1 MSLMML
7 LQDLVSSPLLYYV
20 FAAVVLSYAPF
31 AVYQMYL
38 MIISLFGNDA
48 KDAERKTLLEKP
60 NNVIVV
66 ITTNG
71 MATDV
76 VEKIISNIRS
86 YELGLEIFVIKEH
99 RDSYSYSC
107 REITVPKDYVCPNG
121 SRNKMRAMQYGN
133 EWLRQERYG
142 KETYI
147 CHLDDDSMVDKP
159 YLEFVMNYMTEEGGQ
174 GCIRLRE
181 FGRHLFS
188 SLSDIVRVANC
199 EAWCRH
205 YNRGNKPQFVHGEG
219 IIVRADVEQEIG
231 WDYGTYGAED
241 LIMGLEISKRYKFCH
256 IPAGNIYIAP
266 PTTARDYYKQ
276 RRRWFWSIFKNDG
289 KVRRLSPRTYLFYMY
304 MYLVG
309 VTGLLGLVMLPMYA
323 LLDVSIN
330 PTIMLISILNIV
342 AFTSYYQFGALYNGS
357 RKYALILFLLQIP
370 VAFYDGFTIIYS
382 ILTRPDFQTFETIK
396 KV

>member
-1 MSLMML
+1 MPLTMLAQDVLSWSLI
-7 LQDLVSSPLLYYV
+7 QYA
-20 FAAVVLSYAPF
+20 FAAVVLSYSPF
-31 AVYQMYL
+31 AVYQIYL
-38 MIISLFGNDA
+38 MVISLFGNDA
-48 KDAERKTLLEKP
+48 GEAKRFPVLDRA

-76 VEKIISNIRS
+76 VEKIISTIRG
-86 YELGLEIFVIKEH
+86 YGLDLEIFVVKEH
-99 RDSYSYSC
+99 RDGFSYSS
-107 REITVPKDYVCPNG
+107 REITVPKEYVCPNG

-133 EWLRQERYG
+133 EWLRREGYG
-142 KETYI
+142 RETYI
-147 CHLDDDSMVDKP
+147 CHLDDDSMVDRP
-159 YLEFVMNYMTEEGGQ
+159 YLEFVINHMTAEGGQ

-205 YNRGNKPQFVHGEG
+205 YNRRNRPQFVHGEG
-219 IIVRADVEQEIG
+219 IVVRADVEQEIG

-241 LIMGLEISKRYKFCH
+241 LIMGLEISKRYGFCH

-289 KVRRLSPRTYLFYMY
+289 KVRRLSLRTYLFYIY

-309 VTGLLGLVMLPMYA
+309 VTGLAGLVMLSVYI
-323 LLDVSIN
+323 LSDIYIS
-330 PTIMLISILNIV
+330 PTILLLCILNIV
-342 AFTSYYQFGALYNGS
+342 AFMGYYQFGALYNGS
-357 RKYALILFLLQIP
+357 RKYALILFILQIP
-370 VAFYDGFTIIYS
+370 VAFYDGFTIFYS
-382 ILTRPDFQTFETIK
+382 LLTRPDFQTFETIK

>member
-1 MSLMML
+1 MLAQDVLSWSLI
-7 LQDLVSSPLLYYV
+7 QYA
-20 FAAVVLSYAPF
+20 FAAVVLSYSPF
-31 AVYQMYL
+31 AVYQIYL
-38 MIISLFGNDA
+38 MVISLFGNDA
-48 KDAERKTLLEKP
+48 GEAKRFPVLDRA

-76 VEKIISNIRS
+76 VEKIISTIRG
-86 YELGLEIFVIKEH
+86 YGLDLEIFVVKEH
-99 RDSYSYSC
+99 RDGFSYSS
-107 REITVPKDYVCPNG
+107 REITVPKEYVCPNG

-133 EWLRQERYG
+133 EWLRREGYG
-142 KETYI
+142 RETYI
-147 CHLDDDSMVDKP
+147 CHLDDDSMVDRP
-159 YLEFVMNYMTEEGGQ
+159 YLEFVINHMTAEGGQ

-205 YNRGNKPQFVHGEG
+205 YNRRNRPQFVHGEG
-219 IIVRADVEQEIG
+219 IVVRADVEQEIG

-241 LIMGLEISKRYKFCH
+241 LIMGLEISKRYGFCH

-289 KVRRLSPRTYLFYMY
+289 KVRRLSLRTYLFYIY

-309 VTGLLGLVMLPMYA
+309 VTGLAGLGMLSVYILSDIYISPRYCFYA
-323 LLDVSIN
+323 
-330 PTIMLISILNIV
+330 
-342 AFTSYYQFGALYNGS
+342 Y
-357 RKYALILFLLQIP
+357 
-370 VAFYDGFTIIYS
+370 
-382 ILTRPDFQTFETIK
+382 
-396 KV
+396 

>member
-1 MSLMML
+1 
-7 LQDLVSSPLLYYV
+7 
-20 FAAVVLSYAPF
+20 
-31 AVYQMYL
+31 MYL
-38 MIISLFGNDA
+38 MIISLFGNDIREA
-48 KDAERKTLLEKP
+48 EKDPMLEKP

-76 VEKIISNIRS
+76 VEKIISNIKG

-99 RDSYSYSC
+99 RDTFSYSC

-133 EWLRQERYG
+133 EWLRTEGYG
-142 KETYI
+142 RETYI

-159 YLEFVMNYMTEEGGQ
+159 YLEYVINHMTVEGGQ

-188 SLSDIVRVANC
+188 SLSDIVRIANC

-205 YNRGNKPQFVHGEG
+205 YNKGNRPQFVHGEG
-219 IIVRADVEQEIG
+219 IVVRADVEQEIG

-241 LIMGLEISKRYKFCH
+241 LIMGLEISKKYTFCH

-266 PTTARDYYKQ
+266 PHHGQGFLQTEAQVVLVHIQERREGSEAEPAHLSLLYLHVHGGRDRADRPGIALDLYLDGYLHHTSDPARNHPEHNWIHQ
-276 RRRWFWSIFKNDG
+276 LLS
-289 KVRRLSPRTYLFYMY
+289 VR
-304 MYLVG
+304 
-309 VTGLLGLVMLPMYA
+309 
-323 LLDVSIN
+323 
-330 PTIMLISILNIV
+330 
-342 AFTSYYQFGALYNGS
+342 GAL
-357 RKYALILFLLQIP
+357 
-370 VAFYDGFTIIYS
+370 
-382 ILTRPDFQTFETIK
+382 
-396 KV
+396 

>member
-1 MSLMML
+1 MISQELTSWSL
-7 LQDLVSSPLLYYV
+7 LQYA
-20 FAAVVLSYAPF
+20 FAAVVLSYFPF

-38 MIISLFGNDA
+38 MIISLFGNDIREA
-48 KDAERKTLLEKP
+48 EKDPMLEKP

-76 VEKIISNIRS
+76 VEKIISNIKG

-99 RDSYSYSC
+99 RDTFSYSC

-133 EWLRQERYG
+133 EWLRTEGYG
-142 KETYI
+142 RETYI

-159 YLEFVMNYMTEEGGQ
+159 YLEYVINHMAVEGGQ

-188 SLSDIVRVANC
+188 SLSDIVRIANC

-205 YNRGNKPQFVHGEG
+205 YNKGNRPQFVHGEG
-219 IIVRADVEQEIG
+219 IVVRADVEQEIG

-241 LIMGLEISKRYKFCH
+241 LIMGLEISKKYTFCH

-266 PTTARDYYKQ
+266 PTTAKDFYKQ

-289 KVRRLSPRTYLFYMY
+289 KVRRLSLRTYLFYIY

-309 VTGLLGLVMLPMYA
+309 VTGLIGL
-323 LLDVSIN
+323 
-330 PTIMLISILNIV
+330 IMLSTYILMDIHITPMILLVTILNI
-342 AFTSYYQFGALYNGS
+342 AGFTSYYQFGALYNGS
-357 RKYALILFLLQIP
+357 RKYSLILFLFQIP
-370 VAFYDGFTIIYS
+370 VAFYDGFTILYS
-382 ILTRPDFQTFETIK
+382 LVTRPNFQTFETIK

>member
-1 MSLMML
+1 MISQELTSWSL
-7 LQDLVSSPLLYYV
+7 LQYA
-20 FAAVVLSYAPF
+20 FAAVVLSYSPF
-31 AVYQMYL
+31 AIYQMYL
-38 MIISLFGNDA
+38 MIISFFGNDVR
-48 KDAERKTLLEKP
+48 DAEKDRILEKP

-66 ITTNG
+66 VTTNG

-76 VEKIISNIRS
+76 VEKIISNIKG
-86 YELGLEIFVIKEH
+86 YDLGLEIFVIKEH
-99 RDSYSYSC
+99 RDTFRYSC
-107 REITVPKDYVCPNG
+107 REITVPKEYVCPNG

-133 EWLRQERYG
+133 EWLQREGYG

-159 YLEFVMNYMTEEGGQ
+159 YLEYVINHMKTEGGQ

-188 SLSDIVRVANC
+188 SLSDIVRIANC

-205 YNRGNKPQFVHGEG
+205 YNRGNRPQFVHGEG
-219 IIVRADVEQEIG
+219 IVVRADVEQEIG

-241 LIMGLEISKRYKFCH
+241 LIMGLEISKRYEFCH

-266 PTTARDYYKQ
+266 PTTAKDYYKQ

-309 VTGLLGLVMLPMYA
+309 VTGLIGLVMLASHVLMDIYISPA
-323 LLDVSIN
+323 ILLM
-330 PTIMLISILNIV
+330 TIVNIIG
-342 AFTSYYQFGALYNGS
+342 FTSYYQFGALYNGS
-357 RKYALILFLLQIP
+357 RKYAIILFIFQIP
-370 VAFYDGFTIIYS
+370 VAFYDGFTILYS
-382 ILTRPDFQTFETIK
+382 LVTRPNFQTFETIK